1 MGEQQRPDR
10 GRGAI
15 LSDDLTTIRAG
26 LERLLQSTAE
36 RHHQLD
42 LREQELA
49 AAMELLSVDPAVASA
64 YEQGQADAYRRV
76 QRLIELQ
83 LQHLVPQSASR
94 SILRHLSRMVE
105 ERK

>member
-1 MGEQQRPDR
+1 M
-10 GRGAI
+10 
-15 LSDDLTTIRAG
+15 DLDTIRRDF
-26 LERLLQSTAE
+26 ERLLTITAE
-36 RHHQLD
+36 RHQQLD
-42 LREQELA
+42 MREQELA
-49 AAMELLSVDPAVASA
+49 AGMELLSVDPAVASA

-83 LQHLVPQSASR
+83 LQHLAPQSSSR